1 MSKALAAFR
10 GDYGRVF
17 LFKLDR
23 ELVVHAHREGHLLF
37 HIDGAPAEMIVEDK
51 AVDLKCGNGVAV
63 NPWQPHFFRP
73 CIPGEETMVL
83 VLYIDQKWFL
93 QASGPLSPS
102 LRYGRAEIEVD
113 DFLRTAKHNMVRGMM
128 DPNTETAVLEDIFRQ
143 LACGSYEQ
151 SWQWTPEA
159 EAVIEGQSRMID
171 FRIGKSSRLLG
182 EMPLDEASLDDVA
195 RSVGLSRAHFYR
207 MFRDQI
213 GVTPNVYLN
222 ALRMEKAIDRLLLT
236 SDTVAEIGYDLGFSS
251 QASFT
256 RFFTSNGVLPP
267 SEYRRAVVIEV
278 A

>member
-37 HIDGAPAEMIVEDK
+37 HIDGAPAEMIVEGE
-51 AVDLKCGNGVAV
+51 AHDLKCGNGVAI

-73 CIPGEETMVL
+73 CTPGEETMVL

-93 QASGPLSPS
+93 QANGPLSPS
-102 LRYGRAEIEVD
+102 LRYGRAKIEVD
-113 DFLRTAKHNMVRGMM
+113 EFLRSAKRNMVRGMM
-128 DPNTETAVLEDIFRQ
+128 DPNIETAVLEDIFRQ
-143 LACGSYEQ
+143 LACGSYDQ

-159 EAVIEGQSRMID
+159 DGILERQPKMID
-171 FRIGKSSRLLG
+171 FRIRRSIRLLA
-182 EMPLDEASLDDVA
+182 ELPFEDASLDDVA
-195 RSVGLSRAHFYR
+195 RDVGLSRAHFYR

-236 SDTVAEIGYDLGFSS
+236 TDTVANIGHDLGFSS

-267 SEYRRAVVIEV
+267 SEYRRAVVCEV

>member
-10 GDYGRVF
+10 GTYGRVF
-17 LFKLDR
+17 LFQLDR

-37 HIDGAPAEMIVEDK
+37 HIDGAPAEMHVEDQ
-51 AVDLKCGNGVAV
+51 AHALRVGHAVAV

-73 CIPGEETMVL
+73 CHPGEQTLML
-83 VLYIDQKWFL
+83 VLYIDQEWFL
-93 QASGPLSPS
+93 QASGPHSPS
-102 LRYGRAEIEVD
+102 LRYGRPEIKVD
-113 DFLRTAKHNMVRGMM
+113 GFLRAAKHNMVRGMT
-128 DPNTETAVLEDIFRQ
+128 DPTCQNAVLEDLFRQ

-151 SWQWTPEA
+151 SWQWTPDA
-159 EAVIEGQSRMID
+159 DIAQRNQSKMID
-171 FRIGKSSRLLG
+171 FRIRKSIRLLA
-182 EMPLDEASLDDVA
+182 EVAFDEASMDEVA
-195 RSVGLSRAHFYR
+195 RQVGLSRAHFYR

-236 SDTVAEIGYDLGFSS
+236 TDTVSEIGHDLGFSS

-267 SEYRRAVVIEV
+267 SEYRRAVVCE
-278 A
+278 AH

>member
-37 HIDGAPAEMIVEDK
+37 HIDGAPAEMIVEGE
-51 AVDLKCGNGVAV
+51 AHDLKCGNGVAI

-73 CIPGEETMVL
+73 CTPGEETMVL

-93 QASGPLSPS
+93 QANGPLSPS
-102 LRYGRAEIEVD
+102 LRYGRAKIEVD
-113 DFLRTAKHNMVRGMM
+113 EFLRSAKRNMVRGMM
-128 DPNTETAVLEDIFRQ
+128 DPNIETAVLEDIFRQ
-143 LACGSYEQ
+143 LACGSYDQ

-159 EAVIEGQSRMID
+159 DGILERQPKMID
-171 FRIGKSSRLLG
+171 FRIRRSIRLLA
-182 EMPLDEASLDDVA
+182 ELPFEDASLDDVA
-195 RSVGLSRAHFYR
+195 RDVGLSRAHFYR

-236 SDTVAEIGYDLGFSS
+236 TDTVADIGHDLGFSS

-267 SEYRRAVVIEV
+267 SEYRRAVVCEV